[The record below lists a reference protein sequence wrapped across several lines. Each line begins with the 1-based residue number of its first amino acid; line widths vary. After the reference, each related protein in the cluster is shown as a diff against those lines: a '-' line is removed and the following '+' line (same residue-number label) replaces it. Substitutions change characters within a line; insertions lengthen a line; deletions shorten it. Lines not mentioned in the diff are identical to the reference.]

1 MGYGYTQRTVINR
14 RNISPAHKDKTMID
28 SPIPQVVSQLNDRV
42 LTLSLNRPE
51 RKNALC
57 LAMYSALAELILAA
71 EADSQVRV
79 IVLTGTDEF
88 FTSGNDLLDFMN
100 EPEIHEN
107 HPVVRFINALRHC
120 AKPVVAV
127 VRGHAVGI
135 GTTMLLHCD
144 LVYVADDA
152 RLQLPFVN
160 LGLCPEYAS
169 SFLVPRVVGQQKAAE
184 LFLLG
189 EPFSGAEAA
198 NIGLATKSV
207 PANELNDF
215 AHAKIQRL
223 AQQPPAAVRR
233 SKALLRAA
241 TKTAVEQ
248 SLQAEYAGFAQGLAS
263 EECKESVTAF
273 FEKRAPDFSRF

>member
-1 MGYGYTQRTVINR
+1 MIT
-14 RNISPAHKDKTMID
+14 SP
-28 SPIPQVVSQLNDRV
+28 SPNVSIALDNRV

-51 RKNALC
+51 RKNALS
-57 LAMYSALAELILAA
+57 LAMYSALAELIIAA
-71 EADSQVRV
+71 NTDAAIRV
-79 IVLTGTDEF
+79 LVLTGTDEF
-88 FTSGNDLLDFMN
+88 FTAGNDLLDFMN
-100 EPEIHEN
+100 EPEIHDQ
-107 HPVVRFINALRHC
+107 HPVVRFMNALRDS

-144 LVYVADDA
+144 LVYAADDA

-169 SFLVPRVVGQQKAAE
+169 SYLVPRLVGQQKAAE

-189 EPFSGAEAA
+189 EPFSGADAA
-198 NIGLATKSV
+198 VMGLVTKAV
-207 PANELNDF
+207 PWDELTTY
-215 AHAKIQRL
+215 AHQKIQRL

-233 SKALLRAA
+233 SKALLRAGA
-241 TKTAVEQ
+241 KAAVETA
-248 SLQAEYAGFAQGLAS
+248 LQAEYKGFAEGLGS

>member
-1 MGYGYTQRTVINR
+1 MIASSSP
-14 RNISPAHKDKTMID
+14 NITADLD
-28 SPIPQVVSQLNDRV
+28 NRV
-42 LTLSLNRPE
+42 LTLSINRPE
-51 RKNALC
+51 RKNALS
-57 LAMYSALAELILAA
+57 LAMYSALADLIHAA
-71 EADSQVRV
+71 NQDASIRV

-88 FTSGNDLLDFMN
+88 FTSGNDLVDFMN
-100 EPEIHEN
+100 EPEIHPG
-107 HPVVRFINALRHC
+107 HPVVRFIDALRDC

-144 LVYVADDA
+144 LVYAADDA

-169 SFLVPRVVGQQKAAE
+169 SYLVPRLVGQQKAAE

-189 EPFSGAEAA
+189 EPFSGADAA
-198 NIGLATKSV
+198 VMGIVTKAV
-207 PANELNDF
+207 PWDELS
-215 AHAKIQRL
+215 AYAQEKIQRL
-223 AQQPPAAVRR
+223 AKQPPAAVRR

-241 TKTAVEQ
+241 TKSAIDT
-248 SLQAEYAGFAQGLAS
+248 SLQTEYKAFAEGLAS

>member
-1 MGYGYTQRTVINR
+1 MITSPNPQILAQLDNR
-14 RNISPAHKDKTMID
+14 I
-28 SPIPQVVSQLNDRV
+28 
-42 LTLSLNRPE
+42 LTLSFNRPE
-51 RKNALC
+51 RKNALT
-57 LAMYSALAELILAA
+57 LAMYATLADLITAA
-71 EADSQVRV
+71 DADNEVRV
-79 IVLTGTDEF
+79 LVLTGTDEF
-88 FTSGNDLLDFMN
+88 FTSGNDLMDFMN
-100 EPEIHEN
+100 EPEIHDN
-107 HPVVRFINALRHC
+107 HPVVRFMEALRHC
-120 AKPVVAV
+120 AKPVVAI

-144 LVYVADDA
+144 LVYAADDA

-169 SFLVPRVVGQQKAAE
+169 SYLVPRLVGQQKAAE

-189 EPFSGAEAA
+189 EAFSGAEASA
-198 NIGLATKSV
+198 LGLVTKAL
-207 PANELNDF
+207 PWDELTEY
-215 AHAKIQRL
+215 ARAKIHRL
-223 AQQPPAAVRR
+223 AVQPPAAVRR

-241 TKTAVEQ
+241 TTPAVDA

>member
-1 MGYGYTQRTVINR
+1 
-14 RNISPAHKDKTMID
+14 MIH
-28 SPIPQVVSQLNDRV
+28 SPIPQVMSQLQDRI

-51 RKNALC
+51 RKNALS
-57 LAMYSALAELILAA
+57 LAMYSALADLILAGD
-71 EADSQVRV
+71 ADVQIRV

-100 EPEIHEN
+100 EPQIHEK

-120 AKPVVAV
+120 GKPVVAV

-144 LVYVADDA
+144 LVYVSEDA

-169 SFLVPRVVGQQKAAE
+169 SFLIPRIVGQQKAAE

-198 NIGLATKSV
+198 SIGLATKAI
-207 PANELNDF
+207 PADELNDF
-215 AHAKIQRL
+215 ARAKIQRL
-223 AQQPPAAVRR
+223 VQQPPAAVRR

-241 TKTAVEQ
+241 TQAAIEQ
-248 SLQAEYAGFAQGLAS
+248 SLQAEYSGFAEGLAS

>member
-1 MGYGYTQRTVINR
+1 
-14 RNISPAHKDKTMID
+14 MIE
-28 SPIPQVVSQLNDRV
+28 SPIPQVVSQLHDRI

-51 RKNALC
+51 RKNALS
-57 LAMYSALAELILAA
+57 LAMYFALAELITRAD
-71 EADSQVRV
+71 ADSQIRV

-88 FTSGNDLLDFMN
+88 FTSGNDLMDFMN
-100 EPEIHEN
+100 EPEIHPK
-107 HPVVRFINALRHC
+107 HPTVRFMDALRLC
-120 AKPVVAV
+120 SKPVVAV
-127 VRGHAVGI
+127 VRGHSVGI
-135 GTTMLLHCD
+135 GTTLLLHCD
-144 LVYVADDA
+144 LVYAAEDA

-189 EPFSGAEAA
+189 EPFSGVEAEK
-198 NIGLATKSV
+198 IGLVTKAV
-207 PANELNDF
+207 PANELNDV
-215 AHAKIQRL
+215 ARAKIQRL

-241 TKTAVEQ
+241 TQSSIEQ
-248 SLQAEYAGFAQGLAS
+248 ALQAEYAGFAEGLGS

-273 FEKRAPDFSRF
+273 FEKRAPDFSKF

>member
-1 MGYGYTQRTVINR
+1 
-14 RNISPAHKDKTMID
+14 MIP
-28 SPIPQVVSQLNDRV
+28 SPIPQVISQLQDRT

-51 RKNALC
+51 RKNALS
-57 LAMYSALAELILAA
+57 LAMYSALADLILAA
-71 EADSQVRV
+71 DVDAQIRV

-88 FTSGNDLLDFMN
+88 FTSGNDLMDFMN
-100 EPEIHEN
+100 EPQIHEK
-107 HPVVRFINALRHC
+107 HPVVRFINALRRC
-120 AKPVVAV
+120 GKPVVAV

-144 LVYVADDA
+144 LVYVAEDA

-198 NIGLATKSV
+198 NIGLATKAI
-207 PANELNDF
+207 PADELNDF
-215 AHAKIQRL
+215 ACAKIQRL

-241 TKTAVEQ
+241 TQTSIEQ
-248 SLQAEYAGFAQGLAS
+248 SLQAEYAGFAEGLAS

-273 FEKRAPDFSRF
+273 FEKRTPDFSRF

>member
-1 MGYGYTQRTVINR
+1 
-14 RNISPAHKDKTMID
+14 MID
-28 SPIPQVVSQLNDRV
+28 SPIPQVVSQLQDRI

-51 RKNALC
+51 RKNALS
-57 LAMYSALAELILAA
+57 LAMYSALADLIVSADT
-71 EADSQVRV
+71 DSQIRV

-100 EPEIHEN
+100 EPEIHDK

-144 LVYVADDA
+144 LVYAAEDA

-169 SFLVPRVVGQQKAAE
+169 SYLVPRLVGQQKAAE

-189 EPFSGAEAA
+189 EVFSGADAA
-198 NIGLATKSV
+198 AMGLVTKAV
-207 PANELNDF
+207 PWDELTDV
-215 AHAKIQRL
+215 ARAKIHRL

-241 TKTAVEQ
+241 TQTAVEQ
-248 SLQAEYAGFAQGLAS
+248 SLQAEYAGFAEGLGS
-263 EECKESVTAF
+263 DECKESVTAF